1 MRKFIP
7 YFVGSEL
14 RAFRYKDHKIHFV
27 TQGAY
32 NMPPAREVHE
42 NPLLYNLSNDIGE
55 IRDISDEDK
64 KTLEFLIVQSDL
76 FKKDLVIKKSIVDS
90 QFQ

>member
-1 MRKFIP
+1 MPPPR
-7 YFVGSEL
+7 
-14 RAFRYKDHKIHFV
+14 KIH
-27 TQGAY
+27 Q
-32 NMPPAREVHE
+32 

-55 IRDISDEDK
+55 IRDISDVDK
-64 KTLEFLIVQSDL
+64 KTLELLIMQSDL